1 MAPISFIIKSIVKSA
16 IIKINLLRYRYSA
29 DPFEVI
35 SFFHG
40 KTKKN

>member
-1 MAPISFIIKSIVKSA
+1 MAPISFIIKSIVESA
-16 IIKINLLRYRYSA
+16 IIKINLLRYSA

-40 KTKKN
+40 KTKKKLK